1 MQFIELIK
9 MRSIIPLLL
18 TALTLIL
25 QLTGFGDCKGMEI
38 GRFHSF
44 MHGIKGYVSVLDDE
58 TLEISGMTYDGEG
71 PGSWF
76 VVGNDDD
83 YTKEFV
89 DLDATVIPDETNRL
103 VRIKAMGIFLYKY
116 ILI

>member
-1 MQFIELIK
+1 MINPHKFLALAGI
-9 MRSIIPLLL
+9 SFVLLFQIDL
-18 TALTLIL
+18 VH
-25 QLTGFGDCKGMEI
+25 CKGTSI

-44 MHGIKGYVSVLDDE
+44 MHGVKGYVSVMDE
-58 TLEISGMTYDGEG
+58 QTLEISGMTYDGEG

-89 DLDATVIPDETNRL
+89 DLDATVVPDESNRL
-103 VRIKAMGIFLYKY
+103 SNKDLNYCQVLHYT
-116 ILI
+116 L